1 MHIFFKK
8 KFFLINYNFYINVTD
23 WTACRLVYAII
34 LININ
39 EAFGV
44 FLVKLSCIIHK
55 NTNCKMAK
63 TTLNKKTK
71 NNYSKNELKV
81 AINSVLTKE
90 KNVAQA
96 SRDTGKIS

>member
-1 MHIFFKK
+1 
-8 KFFLINYNFYINVTD
+8 
-23 WTACRLVYAII
+23 
-34 LININ
+34 
-39 EAFGV
+39 
-44 FLVKLSCIIHK
+44 
-55 NTNCKMAK
+55 MAK

-71 NNYSKNELKV
+71 NNYSKNELRA

>member
-1 MHIFFKK
+1 
-8 KFFLINYNFYINVTD
+8 V
-23 WTACRLVYAII
+23 CRLVYAII

-44 FLVKLSCIIHK
+44 FLVKLSCISYK

-71 NNYSKNELKV
+71 NNYSKNELKA
-81 AINSVLTKE
+81 AINSCLHCLILFVM
-90 KNVAQA
+90 NA
-96 SRDTGKIS
+96 SSLSQVPKRFVNIAIIIRRNNFILFRF